1 MVLKERDIKLN
12 IQCNLFK
19 VSMSLKNN
27 LFGGKLLTV
36 LTDKHETTAAGNSIL
51 TPFIMIV

>member
-36 LTDKHETTAAGNSIL
+36 LTDKHEEY
-51 TPFIMIV
+51 